1 LTEGNLGLIPGLGR
15 SAGGGH
21 GNPLQYYC
29 LENLHG
35 QRNLVGYS
43 PGGLKELDMLEW
55 LNTSTRKGQKHFL
68 VMLGLDGLAHTVFVS
83 VPEKH
88 LFLLY

>member
-1 LTEGNLGLIPGLGR
+1 M
-15 SAGGGH
+15 
-21 GNPLQYYC
+21 
-29 LENLHG
+29 
-35 QRNLVGYS
+35 GYS